1 MRIPLPAVALAVS
14 SALAVPAAA
23 QVTYLQNDS
32 YGGGAVACYQG
43 INLFQ
48 GLASKF
54 TAQPAQYPYTIH
66 SIRVFGCGGGLDA
79 YVIQIFED
87 NGTSAAPGTLV
98 WSSQNAYFL
107 SGNNTFNDILLSNEP
122 VPPPPITSGSIRV
135 LLVNDSILTP
145 IGFGA
150 DLNGIQPTL
159 NTIRN
164 EVSAWSFAENP
175 PYNVNGDWI
184 LRLGID
190 ASLEPSLRAIDV
202 TVPEGSGGTSDAVFT
217 VELAPASSQEVTVLY
232 ATANDTAIAPEDYT
246 AGAGILTFPPGVGVR
261 TVVVPVVGDALD
273 EPAETFTLNLGSA
286 TNAVI
291 ADGTAVGTIQ
301 DDDAPVSLAIA
312 DAETIEGDGGL
323 GTVAFPVTLSGPSAF
338 PVTVGFAT
346 TNGTAEGPGDFVAT
360 SGTLSFPAGETV
372 RSVEVSIVRDLQDE
386 ADEAFAIGLS
396 GPTNA
401 TLGDA
406 SAAGIIRDD
415 DTAVQQEL
423 SHGSSWTGSLASHPG
438 PAPDVDAYAIA
449 QAPGSSYEVLVD
461 MASGDLGTT
470 GPVLERFDPA
480 TSAVVQASAPIGIGH
495 GRVLRWQNLSTA
507 VVAGEQVRV
516 RSGQCT
522 TDCGTDDQYRLR
534 LLETTLR
541 VPRFNNVGS
550 QVTVVQVQN
559 TTNRAVEATLW
570 FWAADGAPLGSHP
583 LTLAPLGSETVNTS
597 ALPGL
602 SGQGGSLT
610 ISSDAPYG
618 GLVGKSAA
626 LEPATGLVF
635 ETAIEPRPR

>member
-1 MRIPLPAVALAVS
+1 MRIILPAVALAVS
-14 SALAVPAAA
+14 SAMAVPAGA

-32 YGGGAVACYQG
+32 YGGGAVLCYQG

-54 TAQPAQYPYTIH
+54 TAQPTQYPYTIH
-66 SIRVFGCGGGLDA
+66 SIRVFGCAGGLDA

-87 NGTSAAPGTLV
+87 NGTAAPGPV
-98 WSSQNAYFL
+98 IWNSQNAYFL

-122 VPPPPITSGSIRV
+122 IPPPPITSGSIRV

-150 DLNGIQPTL
+150 DMNGIQPMI

-164 EVSAWSFAENP
+164 ENSAWSFAENP
-175 PYNVNGDWI
+175 PYNVNGDFI
-184 LRLGID
+184 LRLGVN

-202 TVPEGSGGTSDAVFT
+202 TLPEGTGGTSDAVFT
-217 VELAPASSQEVTVLY
+217 VQLAPTSSQEVTVLY

-246 AGAGILTFPPGVGVR
+246 AAAGILTFPPGVGVR
-261 TVVVPVVGDALD
+261 TVVVPIVGDALD
-273 EPAETFTLNLGSA
+273 EPGEAFTLNLGSA

-291 ADGTAVGTIQ
+291 ADGTAVGTIE
-301 DDDAPVSLAIA
+301 DDDAPVSLTIA
-312 DAETIEGDGGL
+312 DTETIEGDGGL
-323 GTVAFPVTLSGPSAF
+323 GTVAFPVTLSGRSAF

-346 TNGTAEGPGDFVAT
+346 TNGTAAGPGDFVAT
-360 SGTLSFPAGETV
+360 SGTLSFPAGETQ

-386 ADEAFAIGLS
+386 GDEAFEVALS
-396 GPTNA
+396 SPSNA

-406 SAAGIIRDD
+406 SAAGLIRDD
-415 DTAVQQEL
+415 DTTVQQEL
-423 SHGSSWTGSLASHPG
+423 GHGTSWTASLASHPG
-438 PAPDVDAYAIA
+438 PAPDVDAYAIV

-461 MASGDLGTT
+461 MASGDLGAT
-470 GPVLERFDPA
+470 GPVLDRFDTA
-480 TSAVVQASAPIGIGH
+480 TSAVVQASAPIGVGH

-507 VVAGEQVRV
+507 VAAGEQVRV

-522 TDCGTDDQYRLR
+522 TDCGTDDLYRLR
-534 LLETTLR
+534 VFETTLR
-541 VPRFNNVGS
+541 ASRFNNVGS

-559 TTNRAVEATLW
+559 TTNGAVEGTLW
-570 FWAADGAPLGSHP
+570 FWGADGSLLGNHP
-583 LTLAPLGSETVNTS
+583 LTLSPFGSETVNTS

-602 SGQGGSLT
+602 AGQGGSLT
-610 ISSDAPYG
+610 VSSNAPYG
-618 GLVGKSAA
+618 GLLGKSVA
-626 LEPATGLVF
+626 LEPATGLTF
-635 ETAIEPRPR
+635 ETWLEPRPR

>member
-1 MRIPLPAVALAVS
+1 MRISLPVVALAVS
-14 SALAVPAAA
+14 SAMAVPAGA

-32 YGGGAVACYQG
+32 YGGGAVLCYQG
-43 INLFQ
+43 INQFQ

-54 TAQPAQYPYTIH
+54 TAQPAQYPYTID

-87 NGTSAAPGTLV
+87 DGTAAPGRV
-98 WSSQNAYFL
+98 IWSSQNAYFL

-159 NTIRN
+159 NTIRD

-202 TVPEGSGGTSDAVFT
+202 TVPEGTGGTSDAVFT
-217 VELAPASSQEVTVLY
+217 VQLAPTSAQEVTVVY
-232 ATANDTAIAPEDYT
+232 ATANDTAIAPEDY
-246 AGAGILTFPPGVGVR
+246 AAAAGILTFPPGVGVR
-261 TVVVPVVGDALD
+261 TVIVPVVGDGMD
-273 EPAETFTLNLGSA
+273 EPDETFTLNLGSP

-291 ADGTAVGTIQ
+291 ADGTAVGTIV
-301 DDDAPVSLAIA
+301 DDEAPVSLAVA
-312 DAETIEGDGGL
+312 DTETIEGDGGL
-323 GTVAFPVTLSGPSAF
+323 GTLAFPVTLSAPSAF

-346 TNGTAEGPGDFVAT
+346 TNGTAAGPGDFVPT
-360 SGTLSFPAGETV
+360 SGTLSFAAGETE
-372 RSVEVSIVRDLQDE
+372 RSVAVQVVRDLQDE
-386 ADEAFAIGLS
+386 EDETFAVALS
-396 GPTNA
+396 SPTNG

-406 SAAGIIRDD
+406 SAAGLIRDD
-415 DTAVQQEL
+415 DAAVQQEL
-423 SHGSSWTGSLASHPG
+423 GHGTSWTGSLASHPG
-438 PAPDVDAYAIA
+438 PAPDVDVYAFA
-449 QAPGSSYEVLVD
+449 QAPGSSYEVLLD
-461 MASGDLGTT
+461 MASGDLGVA
-470 GPVLERFDPA
+470 GPVFERFDTA
-480 TSAVVQASAPIGIGH
+480 TSAVVQASAPIGVGF
-495 GRVLRWQNLSTA
+495 GRVLRWQNPSTA

-516 RSGQCT
+516 RSAQCT

-534 LLETTLR
+534 VWDTTLR
-541 VPRFNNVGS
+541 GARFNNGGS
-550 QVTVVQVQN
+550 QVTVVVLQN
-559 TTNRAVEATLW
+559 TTNSAVAATLW
-570 FWAADGAPLGSHP
+570 FWGADGSPLGSHS
-583 LTLAPLGSETVNTS
+583 LTLPPLGSTAVNTF
-597 ALPGL
+597 ALPGAA
-602 SGQGGSLT
+602 GQGGSLT

-618 GLVGKSAA
+618 GLTGKSVA
-626 LEPATGLVF
+626 LEPATGLAF
-635 ETAIEPRPR
+635 DTFLEPWPR

>member
-1 MRIPLPAVALAVS
+1 MRIPLPAVALAVA
-14 SALAVPAAA
+14 SALAVPAGA

-32 YGGGAVACYQG
+32 YGGGAVLCYQG

-54 TAQPAQYPYTIH
+54 TAQPTQYPYTIH

-87 NGTSAAPGTLV
+87 NGTAAPGPV
-98 WSSQNAYFL
+98 IWNSQNAYFL

-122 VPPPPITSGSIRV
+122 IPPPPITSGSIRV

-150 DLNGIQPTL
+150 DLNGIQPTI

-164 EVSAWSFAENP
+164 ENSVWSFAENP
-175 PYNVNGDWI
+175 PYNVNGDFV
-184 LRLGID
+184 LRLGVN

-202 TVPEGSGGTSDAVFT
+202 TVPEGTGGTSDAVFT
-217 VELAPASSQEVTVLY
+217 VQLEPTSSQEVTVLY

-261 TVVVPVVGDALD
+261 TVLVPIVGDALD
-273 EPAETFTLNLGSA
+273 EPGETFTLNLGSA

-301 DDDAPVSLAIA
+301 DDDVPVSLAIA
-312 DAETIEGDGGL
+312 DMETIEGDGGL
-323 GTVAFPVTLSGPSAF
+323 GTLAFPVTLSGPSAF

-346 TNGTAEGPGDFVAT
+346 TNGTAAGPGDFVAT
-360 SGTLSFPAGETV
+360 SGTLSFPAGETQ
-372 RSVEVSIVRDLQDE
+372 RSVQVSIVRDLQDE
-386 ADEAFAIGLS
+386 ADEAFEVALS
-396 GPTNA
+396 SPANA

-406 SAAGIIRDD
+406 SAAGLIRDD
-415 DTAVQQEL
+415 DLAVQQEL
-423 SHGSSWTGSLASHPG
+423 DHGTTWTGSLASHPG

-470 GPVLERFDPA
+470 GPLLDRFDTA
-480 TSAVVQASAPIGIGH
+480 TSTVVQSSAPIGVGH
-495 GRVLRWQNLSTA
+495 GRVLRWQNPSTA
-507 VVAGEQVRV
+507 VVTGEQVRV

-522 TDCGTDDQYRLR
+522 TDCGTDDLYRLR
-534 LLETTLR
+534 VLETTLR
-541 VPRFNNVGS
+541 ASRFNNVGT

-559 TTNRAVEATLW
+559 TTNGAVEATLW
-570 FWAADGAPLGSHP
+570 FWGADGSPLGSHA
-583 LTLAPLGSETVNTS
+583 LTLSSFGSETVNTS

-602 SGQGGSLT
+602 AGQGGSLT
-610 ISSDAPYG
+610 VSSNAPYG
-618 GLVGKSAA
+618 GLVGKAVA

-635 ETAIEPRPR
+635 ETGLDPRPR